1 MADEEDFSSLALTDK
16 WVHKNWKARKLAYE
30 EASKAFARAMSE
42 NDPIVRQF
50 VDEPNLWKSA
60 ASDSNVA
67 AHQDALGALY
77 AFLNVAGTM
86 GCTRWVPHG
95 RWPC

>member
-1 MADEEDFSSLALTDK
+1 VRQA
-16 WVHKNWKARKLAYE
+16 AYQQG
-30 EASKAFARAMSE
+30 AKAFEGAMSE
-42 NDPIVRQF
+42 HDPIVRQF
-50 VDEPNLWKSA
+50 VNEPNLWKSA

-86 GCTRWVPHG
+86 GCTRWVHHG